1 MEVFV
6 DPLDPFELDTA
17 KRYGTEVHFYAEQ
30 KGLQDMKQDDSQDSK
45 QMNIDGSIA
54 EHRFAKHLNIYPNY
68 DLNGPNHVDVY
79 VDGKSVDV
87 KWTSKPNHNMA
98 VRWNITPDN
107 AADYFV
113 LMRGETLGK
122 MGYAGW
128 IGKDEFFE
136 KAITMQGNKG
146 PYRLLNA
153 SDLHQGPIG
162 IKENE

>member
-6 DPLDPFELDTA
+6 DLLEPFELETA
-17 KRYGTEVHFYAEQ
+17 ERYGTKVHLYAEQ
-30 KGLQDMKQDDSQDSK
+30 KGLHDMKQDDSQDSL

-54 EHRFAKHLNIYPNY
+54 EHRFAKHFNVYPNY
-68 DLNGPNHVDVY
+68 DLNGPCHVDVI
-79 VDGKSVDV
+79 VDGKTVDV
-87 KWTSKPNHNMA
+87 KWTSKPNHNLA
-98 VRWNITPDN
+98 VRWNITPGN
-107 AADYFV
+107 AADFFV

-136 KAITMQGNKG
+136 KAIVMQGKKG
-146 PYRLLNA
+146 PYRLLYV

-162 IKENE
+162 IENE